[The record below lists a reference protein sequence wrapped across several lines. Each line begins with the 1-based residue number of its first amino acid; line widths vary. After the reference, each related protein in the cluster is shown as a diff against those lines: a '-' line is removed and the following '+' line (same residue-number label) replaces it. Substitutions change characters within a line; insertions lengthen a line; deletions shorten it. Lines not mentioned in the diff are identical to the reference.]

1 MEENKKIL
9 IFDSSTI
16 ISLSL
21 NNLLYVLERL
31 HEKHNVRFIIPEE
44 VKYEI
49 IEKPLQIKRF
59 ELEAL
64 MIRELLDKGVIELP
78 ENIQISSKEI
88 KEKTFEILKAA
99 NSSFMARGEWI
110 KLLSAGEGSCFA
122 LGEILKEKGIEYAL
136 AIDERT
142 ARMLSEKP
150 ENLQRLLE
158 KKLHTPVKMNKGNLA
173 VFSDTRIIRSAEICY
188 IAYKNNLVE
197 LKDGIQLVDAMLY
210 ATKYKG
216 CAISTQEIED
226 IKKLI

>member
-1 MEENKKIL
+1 MEQKII

-21 NNLLYVLERL
+21 NNLLYIVERL
-31 HEKHNVRFIIPEE
+31 RERYRTRFVITEE

-49 IEKPLQIKRF
+49 VEKPLQIKRF

-64 MIRELLDKGVIELP
+64 MIRELLDKKIIELP
-78 ENIQISSKEI
+78 EDIQISGKEI
-88 KEKTFEILKAA
+88 KERTFGILKAA

-122 LGEILKEKGIEYAL
+122 LGDILKEKGIGYAL

-142 ARMLSEKP
+142 ARMLSKKP

-158 KKLHTPVKMNKGNLA
+158 KKLHTPVKMKKDNLA
-173 VFSDTRIIRSAEICY
+173 IFRETKIIRSTELCY
-188 IAYKNNLVE
+188 IAYKNNLVGI
-197 LKDGIQLVDAMLY
+197 KDGTQLIDAMLY
-210 ATKYKG
+210 AVKYKG
-216 CAISTQEIED
+216 CAISTQEIEE
-226 IKKLI
+226 IKRM